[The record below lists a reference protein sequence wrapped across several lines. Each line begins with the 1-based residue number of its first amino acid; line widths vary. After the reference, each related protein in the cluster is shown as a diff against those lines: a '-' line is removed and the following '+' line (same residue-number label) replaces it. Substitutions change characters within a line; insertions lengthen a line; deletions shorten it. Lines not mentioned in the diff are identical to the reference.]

1 VKSAHGLPVQ
11 KHRAA
16 LMLVLSIVERLA
28 ETVLEGES
36 AQPSVTRETL
46 LDQAERA
53 LLTLLD
59 TNLERRRP

>member
-1 VKSAHGLPVQ
+1 
-11 KHRAA
+11 
-16 LMLVLSIVERLA
+16 MLVLSIVERLA